1 MPTNS
6 QASPADAVHAH
17 WVEHL
22 PARLKPYAQLM
33 RLDRPIGIWLLFWPC
48 VFGLVLGAAAQD
60 RLFLA
65 WRDFIYVVLFGLGAI
80 VMRGA
85 GCTFNDIIDRKY
97 DAAVARTKGRPIPS
111 GAISVAGAAR
121 LMAGLC
127 LIGLAIL
134 AQFNIFAIG
143 LGAASLVLVAAYPFM
158 KRITW
163 WPQAWLGLTFNWG
176 ALLGYAAQTGRLD
189 WPALMLYGGLLF
201 WTLGYDTI
209 YALQDMDDDE
219 LIGVKSTARLFGA
232 DTKAWV
238 ARFYTIAFALILAAG
253 YAAHSGWLFTP
264 LLLLAGAHMAW
275 QVRRLDLKIEGGAD
289 GASAL
294 MLFRANRETGA
305 LVAIAF
311 LAANWLN

>member
-1 MPTNS
+1 MSPIS
-6 QASPADAVHAH
+6 QPADAVHAH

-22 PARLKPYAQLM
+22 PPRLKPYAQLM

-48 VFGLVLGAAAQD
+48 VFGLVLGAAAED
-60 RLFLA
+60 RVFLA
-65 WRDFIYVVLFGLGAI
+65 WRDFIYVLLFGLGAI

-97 DAAVARTKGRPIPS
+97 GAAVARTRGRPIPS

-134 AQFNIFAIG
+134 AQFNVFAVG
-143 LGAASLVLVAAYPFM
+143 LGAASLALVAAYPFM

-189 WPALMLYGGLLF
+189 WPALMLYAGLLF

-232 DTKAWV
+232 NAKAWIG
-238 ARFYTIAFALILAAG
+238 RFYTIAFALILAAG

-275 QVRRLDLKIEGGAD
+275 QVKRLDITD
-289 GASAL
+289 GANAL

-305 LVAIAF
+305 LVALAF
-311 LAANWLN
+311 LAASWFG